1 VSCVVVKV
9 RLRHIHAYVGAPL
22 VAAPLLALVLSGL
35 SAAPAA
41 AATQPPAT
49 APTGALSAMIARGDV
64 LTPGTGYGSGYGPSG
79 SQAVRSVQMLLA
91 RAGYPAGPI
100 DGRYGPRTT
109 DAVMRYQ
116 AGAGLA
122 ADGIVGPQ
130 TAEALRSPASALQL
144 GAGYPTGSPLV
155 RDLQRRLSR
164 AGHSPGPIDGLYGPL
179 TKAAVMGYQA
189 DHGLPVDG
197 TAGVQTLADL
207 RLHFGAP
214 RNRGSQPRAGA
225 PKTPAPTRI
234 AAPRKPRTAGRPA
247 GPTTGSHHPGALSPL
262 WFVPLGLVVAAIAL
276 GGAWLVWERRRRS
289 PLAQPLGER
298 ETTERA
304 PDAIAAGSRHET
316 ADDSRGAA
324 DEEGSPESELP
335 ARVPVGAPQSD
346 AAAPESD
353 AAAPGSDSAAPES
366 DSAASLDAQLEG
378 DITAA
383 FNRGVLLEHRHDL
396 AGAEEAYRRAAWRG
410 HAAATSN
417 LGVILEKKGDVAR
430 AEAAYRRADER
441 GDANGAFNLGV
452 LLESRGDIAGAGA
465 AYQRAAGRGHAAAT
479 SNLGVMLEEHGYLAG
494 AEAAYRRA
502 DEAGDANGAFN
513 LGVLLESRGDL
524 SEAEQAYR
532 RAEESGDATLANLA
546 HSARLDLARSAVGV

>member
-22 VAAPLLALVLSGL
+22 VAAPLLALVLSGV
-35 SAAPAA
+35 SAAPASA
-41 AATQPPAT
+41 AMRPPAT
-49 APTGALSAMIARGDV
+49 VQTGALSAMIARGDV
-64 LTPGTGYGSGYGPSG
+64 LTPGSGYGASG

-122 ADGIVGPQ
+122 ADGSVGPQ
-130 TAEALRSPASALQL
+130 TGEALRSPASALQL
-144 GAGYPTGSPLV
+144 GAGYPTGSPMV
-155 RDLQRRLSR
+155 RDLQRRLAR

-197 TAGVQTLADL
+197 TAGMRTLADL

-214 RNRGSQPRAGA
+214 RNLGSHPRARA
-225 PKTPAPTRI
+225 PKTTEPTRI
-234 AAPRKPRTAGRPA
+234 GAPRKPRPAARPP
-247 GPTTGSHHPGALSPL
+247 GPTAGSHHPRALSPL
-262 WFVPLGLVVAAIAL
+262 WFVLLGLVVAAIAM
-276 GGAWLVWERRRRS
+276 GGAWRMWDRRRGRPVAE
-289 PLAQPLGER
+289 PLRER
-298 ETTERA
+298 ETTALA
-304 PDAIAAGSRHET
+304 PDAVAAGTGHEAVDT
-316 ADDSRGAA
+316 PRGSA
-324 DEEGSPESELP
+324 DEADIPANELP
-335 ARVPVGAPQSD
+335 ARAAGGAPQPDRAAAQSD
-346 AAAPESD
+346 A
-353 AAAPGSDSAAPES
+353 
-366 DSAASLDAQLEG
+366 AASLDAQIEA

-417 LGVILEKKGDVAR
+417 LGVILEKKGDLAR
-430 AEAAYRRADER
+430 AEAAYRRADEC

-513 LGVLLESRGDL
+513 LGVLLEGRGDL

-546 HSARLDLARSAVGV
+546 RSARLDLARSAVGV